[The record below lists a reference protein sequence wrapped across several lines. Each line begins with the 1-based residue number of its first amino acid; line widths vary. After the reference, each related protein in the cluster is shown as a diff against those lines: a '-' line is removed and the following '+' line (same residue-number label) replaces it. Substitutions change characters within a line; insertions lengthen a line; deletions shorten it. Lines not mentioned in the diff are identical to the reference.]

1 MPENELNENVILEN
15 ILRSS
20 TDMAIAA
27 TDLDFRILYYNQV
40 AENLFGYRAEEIIG
54 KTVMEVHTKEKV
66 DPSRFERAI
75 EIVRKEGKYRYILE
89 QKKEDGIRF
98 IESTVSGIWDRQNNL
113 IGFVLMSQDITGR
126 KKAEDELQKSRER
139 YRRITG
145 AITGYIYT
153 VRLESGTPVE
163 TIHSE
168 ACFAVT
174 GYTCREFAAAPYLWI
189 RMVLEEDHDIVG
201 DQIEQVISGHFPPP
215 IEHRIVRKDGAVRWV
230 ESVMVP
236 NNDINGNLISYD
248 GIVRDITER
257 KKAEAQVA
265 RKNKVLDAINKVFRD
280 VLTCETEEELG
291 KTCLTVAEEL
301 TGSKFGY
308 FGELNKDG
316 LFDVIAVSNPGWDIC
331 NIPEGQASLA
341 LRNMPVRG
349 IDRATMR
356 DGKPRIVNG
365 EEAIATH
372 PDHVNAPSGH
382 PGLTAFLGV
391 PLKHEGKTIGMIA
404 LGNKEGGY
412 TLEDRENIEAFSVA
426 LVEALKGKRA
436 EEELR
441 KAKDRLSKA
450 QEVAHM
456 GNWDWDIVNNTLLW
470 SDEIYRIF
478 GLKPREFGLT
488 YEAFLNLVHPY
499 DREFVRQSVNEAL
512 YGNKPYSIDH
522 CIMLPDGSRRTVH
535 EQAEVFFDANGKP
548 IRMVGTVQDI
558 TDRKRA
564 DEALRLS
571 EEKFS
576 KAFRSSPTFITICT
590 LNDDRFIDVNDA
602 FLNASGYSR
611 EEVIGRSSEELGI
624 WVDPADREKMAGRL
638 REEGIVNN
646 QEIKFRVKSG
656 NVLTALWSAELIDIE
671 GEPCVLA
678 VILDITERKKL
689 ESQLLHSQKMEA
701 VGQLA
706 GGVAHDFNNILSAI
720 MSYGYLLRNK
730 LRDDEQSRDNIDKI
744 LLLSDRAAHIIQ
756 GLLAF
761 SRKQHFEFVPV
772 KLNNTIRN
780 IEKLLAKFI
789 GEDVGL
795 RTRLTNKEPAIIAD
809 KTQIE
814 QIIMNL
820 ATNARDAMPEGGS
833 FTIETE
839 VVEID
844 ENFIKTHGYGE
855 PGIYAL
861 LSVTDKGTGMD
872 EETKQKIFEP
882 FFTTKEVGKGT
893 GLGLSIIYGIVKQH
907 NGYINVYSEPGKG
920 ATFRIYFPIIKAAAE
935 KEKAKDLP
943 DLSGKAEAI
952 LLAEDE
958 PAVRDSIRKIL
969 EEFGYKVIDAED
981 GEDAVEKFAEHK
993 DEIELLILD
1002 VVMPRKNGKET
1013 FEEIR
1018 KLKPGIKVLFTSG
1031 YTADIIQRRKI
1042 LKEDVIFISK
1052 PILPNK
1058 FLAKIREVLEDE
1070 RND

>member
-1 MPENELNENVILEN
+1 MPENKLNEDVILEN

-40 AENLFGYRAEEIIG
+40 AENMFGYRAEEIIG
-54 KTVMEVHTKEKV
+54 KTVMEVHTKEHV

-75 EIVRKEGKYRYILE
+75 ELVRKQGKYQYILE

-113 IGFVLMSQDITGR
+113 IGFVLMSQDITSR
-126 KKAEDELQKSRER
+126 KKAEYEL
-139 YRRITG
+139 
-145 AITGYIYT
+145 
-153 VRLESGTPVE
+153 L
-163 TIHSE
+163 
-168 ACFAVT
+168 
-174 GYTCREFAAAPYLWI
+174 
-189 RMVLEEDHDIVG
+189 
-201 DQIEQVISGHFPPP
+201 
-215 IEHRIVRKDGAVRWV
+215 
-230 ESVMVP
+230 
-236 NNDINGNLISYD
+236 
-248 GIVRDITER
+248 
-257 KKAEAQVA
+257 
-265 RKNKVLDAINKVFRD
+265 
-280 VLTCETEEELG
+280 
-291 KTCLTVAEEL
+291 
-301 TGSKFGY
+301 
-308 FGELNKDG
+308 
-316 LFDVIAVSNPGWDIC
+316 
-331 NIPEGQASLA
+331 
-341 LRNMPVRG
+341 
-349 IDRATMR
+349 
-356 DGKPRIVNG
+356 
-365 EEAIATH
+365 
-372 PDHVNAPSGH
+372 
-382 PGLTAFLGV
+382 
-391 PLKHEGKTIGMIA
+391 
-404 LGNKEGGY
+404 
-412 TLEDRENIEAFSVA
+412 
-426 LVEALKGKRA
+426 
-436 EEELR
+436 

-456 GNWDWDIVNNTLLW
+456 GNWDWDIMKNTLLW

-478 GLKPREFGLT
+478 GLKTREFGLT
-488 YEAFLNLVHPY
+488 YEAFLSLVHPY
-499 DREFVRQSVNEAL
+499 DREFVMQSVNEAL

-522 CIMLPDGSRRTVH
+522 CIILPDGSKRIVH
-535 EQAEVFFDANGKP
+535 EQAEVFFDAEGKP
-548 IRMVGTVQDI
+548 VRMVGTIQDI
-558 TDRKRA
+558 TERKQS
-564 DEALRLS
+564 DDALRLS

-590 LNDDRFIDVNDA
+590 LNDDRFVDVNDA

-611 EEVIGRSSEELGI
+611 EEVIGRSSDELGI
-624 WVDPADREKMAGRL
+624 WVDPVDRGKMADRL
-638 REEGIVNN
+638 REQGIVNN
-646 QEIKFRVKSG
+646 QEVKFRVKSG
-656 NVLTALWSAELIDIE
+656 NVLSALWSAEMIDIE

-730 LRDDEQSRDNIDKI
+730 LRDDEHSRDNVDKI
-744 LLLSDRAAHIIQ
+744 LLLSDRAAHIIR

-772 KLNNTIRN
+772 KLNDTIRN
-780 IEKLLAKFI
+780 IEKLLAKFVA
-789 GEDVGL
+789 EDVRL
-795 RTRLTNKEPAIIAD
+795 CINLTNKEPAIIAD
-809 KTQIE
+809 RSQIE

-820 ATNARDAMPEGGS
+820 ATNARDAMPDGGS

-844 ENFIKTHGYGE
+844 ENFIKSYGYGE

-861 LSVTDKGTGMD
+861 LSVTDTGTGMD

-907 NGYINVYSEPGKG
+907 NGYINVYSEPGTG

-935 KEKAKDLP
+935 KEKAKNLP
-943 DLSGKAEAI
+943 DLTGKAEAI

-958 PAVRDSIRKIL
+958 PAVRDSISKIL
-969 EEFGYKVIDAED
+969 EEFGYKVIEAED
-981 GEDAVEKFAEHK
+981 GEDAVEKFTDNK
-993 DEIELLILD
+993 DEIQLLILD
-1002 VVMPRKNGKET
+1002 IVMPRKNGKET

-1018 KLKPGIKVLFTSG
+1018 KLKPEIKVLFTSG
-1031 YTADIIQRRKI
+1031 YTADIIQKRKI
-1042 LKEDVIFISK
+1042 LKEDVIFIAK